1 MVLYNVNF
9 TFNKHTILP
18 YVQLWMVRV
27 PQSPVSNVQ
36 HPLVL
41 SPVVGV
47 GVFRGMVEGQVSHR
61 TDEQERHCNENS
73 SKSQSV
79 Q

>member
-1 MVLYNVNF
+1 MRAQLQV
-9 TFNKHTILP
+9 HTRAMP

-41 SPVVGV
+41 SLVLSPVVGV
-47 GVFRGMVEGQVSHR
+47 GVFRGVEEGQVSHR
-61 TDEQERHCNENS
+61 TDEQERHC
-73 SKSQSV
+73 KSEQHWV
-79 Q
+79 

>member
-1 MVLYNVNF
+1 MS
-9 TFNKHTILP
+9 

-27 PQSPVSNVQ
+27 SQSPVSNVQ

-47 GVFRGMVEGQVSHR
+47 GVFGGVEEGQLSHR
-61 TDEQERHCNENS
+61 VNEQERHCKENS
-73 SKSQSV
+73 F
-79 Q
+79 